1 MEKKIGENVLFS
13 IVDKFIPFAFSML
26 VSIAAARYLGVTE
39 YGRYTFFGVVY
50 TFVNSFASFGM
61 QQVVTKECATDENK
75 QKLVLYSAIIVAF
88 GAGIITELGVMVL
101 QLITDFLS
109 WFEVVVL
116 GIMCFFNIG
125 QVFYYYM
132 TAVYQLKYI
141 VKIKNILIILFAI
154 LYILLIISNA
164 SVEWFILA
172 YVIKESGILSASFLA
187 YILSNEHNRIK
198 SLSIYI
204 GEIPNVIKKLIRLC
218 LPLLLGGLSV
228 TIYMKVDQVM
238 IKSMLGEEQLGIYSV
253 GIKLVDAFFFIP
265 QAVTTGLLPYF
276 AKQYI
281 EKQTLFWTRY
291 EQFAS
296 VLNLVAYMYVI
307 VMAVLGKWMIH
318 FLYGEEYAEAYR
330 ILIVTIW
337 TVIPVCMGCVRGIY
351 FSIMEYSGWSFFFSI
366 VAAVMNML
374 LNYLMIPVFGAL
386 GAAIAS
392 VISYWV
398 QGVMLTFI
406 SPKLRHMSKVQW
418 KSLYGFIFLMKN
430 RGKGD

>member
-374 LNYLMIPVFGAL
+374 LNYLMIPVFGAW